1 MRTDTTIQLVH
12 KSYRQ
17 EEFILITT
25 KFWRITVLCLCN
37 FWKFFLF
44 SITVLCCRLDS
55 LTFTKRK
62 GETDGLISFY
72 FLLADVVALVVLI
85 SNAEQIDDV
94 ILGQEGA
101 LRGLIKF
108 LLSNYISCISHFLS
122 QFENIQNLWICSI
135 AEGCCLHSS
144 FKLDAFIHPET
155 GEAFY
160 RQFSTWCYSSCRQ

>member
-1 MRTDTTIQLVH
+1 M
-12 KSYRQ
+12 
-17 EEFILITT
+17 
-25 KFWRITVLCLCN
+25 
-37 FWKFFLF
+37 
-44 SITVLCCRLDS
+44 LCCRLDS

-122 QFENIQNLWICSI
+122 QFENIQNL
-135 AEGCCLHSS
+135 
-144 FKLDAFIHPET
+144 
-155 GEAFY
+155 
-160 RQFSTWCYSSCRQ
+160 